1 MFSNKIKTKLENLD
15 RYILL
20 VSSQTVVEPIAE
32 NGPEEFK
39 TL

>member
-1 MFSNKIKTKLENLD
+1 MFSIRINTKLDNLD
-15 RYILL
+15 RYISL
-20 VSSQTVVEPIAE
+20 VSSQTVLEPIAE